1 MHSTRSFLT
10 VFLAAAAFAQ
20 TSPRP
25 EFEVASIRPSAPP
38 TADVKVGVHID
49 GAQVSFTYLALK
61 DLIQSAYKLKN
72 YQVVAPDFVASDRYD
87 IAAKLPAGATREQ
100 VPEMLQS
107 LLEDRFKLKF
117 HRDSKEFP
125 VYALVVVKTG
135 LKLKEAAPDS
145 EAEAAEA
152 AKGNVNV
159 TATGGRGGV
168 TLNLGQGSYFA
179 FADNR
184 LECRKILM
192 TQFADTLARFMD
204 RPVVDVTGLTG
215 RYDIKLEFT
224 PEDYMAMLMRSAIAA
239 GVVLPPQALKLLEMS
254 SGDSLGTAL
263 QTVGL
268 KMESRKSPLPVLI
281 VDKMEKAPTD
291 N

>member
-1 MHSTRSFLT
+1 MQATRYFLPAL
-10 VFLAAAAFAQ
+10 FAAAAFAQ
-20 TSPRP
+20 NTPRL
-25 EFEVASIRPSAPP
+25 EFEVASIRPSPP
-38 TADVKVGVHID
+38 ITMNVKVGVHID
-49 GAQVSFTYLALK
+49 GAQVSFTYVALK

-87 IAAKLPAGATREQ
+87 IAAKLPAGSNRDQ
-100 VPEMLQS
+100 LPEMLQA

-125 VYALVVVKTG
+125 VYALIVAKTG

-145 EAEAAEA
+145 ESEAAEA

-159 TATGGRGGV
+159 TATGGPGGV

-179 FADNR
+179 FGDNR

-192 TQFADTLARFMD
+192 TPFADTLARFMD
-204 RPVVDVTGLTG
+204 RPVVDMTGLTG
-215 RYDIKLEFT
+215 RYDLKLEFT
-224 PEDYMAMLMRSAIAA
+224 PEDYQAMLIRSALAA

-268 KMESRKSPLPVLI
+268 KMESRKAPLPVLV